1 MNETLEQLC
10 AALESL
16 SDAVL
21 ATTTEQRVMTQA
33 FGWSSPAITPYEL
46 ANIPRCLAQQ
56 IRNTDVET
64 IDDEMDSALKNILN
78 NINLLHKDTIRLLFN
93 SNHTVQATNAYMST
107 LQWIHILVQP
117 LLFWQSTL
125 DSKAMPA
132 MQAKRLSSLRKQ
144 IEDISID
151 KDLINTKIKLINS
164 AAETAEALPADLVS
178 LKEARKTI
186 NELSKQASLDA
197 AEISKLKDASDKQQS
212 IIDAKIEEAKKLIN
226 QCEDAY
232 RVTTSKGLAGS
243 FEERANKLAV
253 SMWVW
258 VGGLLLALITGAII
272 GSERLSLLNQT
283 LGTNDPKV
291 GVIVIQSILSL
302 LSLGAPL
309 WFAWLSTK
317 QIGQRFK
324 LAEDYAY
331 KSSVAKAYEGYRKEA
346 ARIDSAFESRLF
358 NSALTRVEEAPLRL
372 MKDENHGSPWHE
384 LLDSPVLQRAMDN
397 IPELRDKIL
406 EITKDGI
413 TSVKE
418 IDLLKKK
425 SEKQAE

>member
-10 AALESL
+10 IALESL

-21 ATTTEQRVMTQA
+21 AATTEQRVMTEV
-33 FGWSSPAITPYEL
+33 FGWSAPAITPYEL
-46 ANIPRCLAQQ
+46 ANIPKYLAQQ
-56 IRNTDVET
+56 IRNAEVDN
-64 IDDEMDSALKNILN
+64 IDDEMAAALKNVLN
-78 NINLLHKDTIRLLFN
+78 NIKLLQLKTINLMFN
-93 SNHTVQATNAYMST
+93 ASHTAPAMNAYMST
-107 LQWIHILVQP
+107 LQWVHILVQP
-117 LLFWQSTL
+117 ILFWQSTL

-144 IEDISID
+144 IDDISID
-151 KDLINTKIKLINS
+151 NSEINKKIELINS

-178 LKEARKTI
+178 LKEARKII
-186 NELSKQASLDA
+186 NDLSKQAELDA
-197 AEISKLKDASDKQQS
+197 TEISKLKATSISQQN
-212 IIDAKIEEAKKLIN
+212 IINEKIGEAKKMIN

-232 RVTTSKGLAGS
+232 RVTTSKGLAGA

-258 VGGLLLALITGAII
+258 VVGLLFALITGAII
-272 GSERLSLLNQT
+272 GSERLSLLNLT
-283 LGTNDPKV
+283 LGANDPKV
-291 GVIVIQSILSL
+291 GVIIIQAILSL

-358 NSALTRVEEAPLRL
+358 DSALTRVEEAPLRL

-413 TSVKE
+413 ASVKE
-418 IDLLKKK
+418 VDLLKKK
-425 SEKQAE
+425 NDTPTN